1 MHRDLLVLDALF
13 TANPLEELC
22 GMCHGFFGMDVCA
35 HGLTGEHIHKEIQ
48 IIVLPSN
55 GTQQIRDVSSV
66 RQI

>member
-1 MHRDLLVLDALF
+1 
-13 TANPLEELC
+13 
-22 GMCHGFFGMDVCA
+22 MCHGFFGMDVCA